1 MAAAFAEELPI
12 SAHHYFEDYA
22 GRDHGTEVPTGAS
35 VIGSAGPPP
44 QVIFQSLQLGRHPP
58 APQQALELVATWDK
72 TRTKTFN

>member
-44 QVIFQSLQLGRHPP
+44 RRRKSSSKVYSSGGIRQRRNKHWS
-58 APQQALELVATWDK
+58 W
-72 TRTKTFN
+72 